1 MLNGIK
7 IVMKKKTKIW
17 IELKLLKKKKNMYI
31 LVFLEKK
38 NCLKFNEFKDKVFA
52 PNITLWTNSSTIGFS
67 TQGCALLLI
76 KILGWEVSSI
86 LIYFFYYPKYWII
99 KQSLE

>member
-38 NCLKFNEFKDKVFA
+38 LSQ
-52 PNITLWTNSSTIGFS
+52 I
-67 TQGCALLLI
+67 
-76 KILGWEVSSI
+76 
-86 LIYFFYYPKYWII
+86 
-99 KQSLE
+99 